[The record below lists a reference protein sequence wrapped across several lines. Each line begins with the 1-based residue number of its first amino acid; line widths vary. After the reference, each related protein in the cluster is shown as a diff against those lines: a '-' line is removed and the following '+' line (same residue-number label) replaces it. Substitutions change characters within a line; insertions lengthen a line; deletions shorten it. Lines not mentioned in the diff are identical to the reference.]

1 MRRRARLIQPRVPG
15 LVREPALA
23 MVDPR
28 IKAALT
34 YHARHLNCSRS
45 WLAHTLMAD
54 GLRIN
59 LDRPL
64 RAPAIPRRT
73 LRLVAS
79 RGSKAS

>member
-1 MRRRARLIQPRVPG
+1 MRRPTRLIQPRVPG
-15 LVREPALA
+15 LVREPALSL
-23 MVDPR
+23 VDPR

-45 WLAHTLMAD
+45 WLIHTFLAD
-54 GLRIN
+54 VLCIN

-73 LRLVAS
+73 LKLVAS